1 MRSLSAKRALDLA
14 GSLLLLL
21 LLAPV
26 LATAYAAVA
35 LTSPGGAF
43 LRQPRA
49 GLRGEPFLMLRFRA
63 DPRTDP
69 VGRLLRRLSL
79 DGLPQLINV
88 VRGEM
93 SLVGPRPLPVQD
105 SGRTSPTHGRLAVL
119 PGMTGLWQVSSRSEL
134 PWDEMVLLDLEYVDT
149 HCLAVDLGILA
160 RTVPAVLT
168 AHRARPAVEG
178 ARAQAV
184 QGSGA

>member
-14 GSLLLLL
+14 GSLSLLL

-26 LATAYAAVA
+26 LAVAYAAVA
-35 LTSPGGAF
+35 LTSPGAAGRAF

-49 GLRGEPFLMLRFRA
+49 GLRGEPFLMLGFRA
-63 DPRTDP
+63 DPDSP
-69 VGRLLRRLSL
+69 VGRLLHRLSL

-93 SLVGPRPLPVQD
+93 SLVGPRPLPVED
-105 SGRTSPTHGRLAVL
+105 GPRTGLARGRLTVL
-119 PGMTGLWQVSSRSEL
+119 PGMTGLWQVSGRSEL

-160 RTVPAVLT
+160 RTVPAALT
-168 AHRARPAVEG
+168 LRAHPAK
-178 ARAQAV
+178 AACR
-184 QGSGA
+184 

>member
-26 LATAYAAVA
+26 LATTCAAVI
-35 LTSPGGAF
+35 LTSPGGA
-43 LRQPRA
+43 LSRQPRA
-49 GLRGEPFLMLRFRA
+49 GLRGEPFLMLKFRI
-63 DPRTDP
+63 DPRAAA

-79 DGLPQLINV
+79 DELPQLINV

-93 SLVGPRPLPVQD
+93 SLVGPRPLPLKD
-105 SGRTSPTHGRLAVL
+105 SGPGPHSPGLSRGRLAVL
-119 PGMTGLWQVSSRSEL
+119 PGMTGLWQVSGRSDL

-160 RTVPAVLT
+160 RTVPAALT
-168 AHRARPAVEG
+168 ARAAH
-178 ARAQAV
+178 
-184 QGSGA
+184 